1 MRFIVFIVA
10 MLTFALA
17 PASAQSGPATP
28 TMQPIVIEHYYRIKW
43 GSLGEFKS
51 LYARNHAPLLAEMQ
65 KRGFLTNVVTHEPV
79 QHMAGGQRWD
89 LRVTITFRDA
99 PTAIVIGG
107 DYDKAVGEV
116 AKRLYPDKAKFD
128 AEEARRFSLVEEHWD
143 VIVTK
148 SD

>member
-1 MRFIVFIVA
+1 MRIIGLAAAA
-10 MLTFALA
+10 MLFAA
-17 PASAQSGPATP
+17 PVAAAQAAH
-28 TMQPIVIEHYYRIKW
+28 PIVVEHYYRIKW

-51 LYARNHAPLLAEMQ
+51 LYARNHAPLLSAM
-65 KRGFLTNVVTHEPV
+65 KDRGLLTSIVTHEPV

-107 DYDKAVGEV
+107 DYDKAVEEV
-116 AKRLYPDKAKFD
+116 GKRLFPDKAKFD

-143 VIVTK
+143 VIVTRN
-148 SD
+148 D